1 MEGARGWESG
11 RKKKTRGGGR
21 GNEGRGGG
29 ESRWR
34 QIGRGGIEKWKERES
49 EVERRKVKC
58 NYLLSYLGCI
68 WWSYKER

>member
-1 MEGARGWESG
+1 MVG
-11 RKKKTRGGGR
+11 RKRQEVEGGGMRGG
-21 GNEGRGGG
+21 GGG

-68 WWSYKER
+68 WWSYKERRLD